1 MGAAACE
8 YGRKGGPQEAVVEMG
23 PYKTGTVQWQR
34 TLKSQM
40 QAWRDDPHW
49 HDETPTLVRHSLTVS
64 SPFSPARAQ
73 VSAPKGAFCQID
85 SEVTMALPPDAVYN
99 ILCDPCNRRVFK
111 NIRAVTYR
119 RVLEDDGDRQL
130 VEVEQS
136 AVGKFLIFS
145 GSCDVRIFVRQD
157 RLKHTMSFAIA
168 RPGFMRRFEGS
179 WQVDQLPVPCSRHVQ
194 AMAAREREAAR
205 GKGKDTK
212 GDGRFGW
219 IGGEMDREG
228 DVFFDASD
236 VLPEEADSEECCADC
251 QMRMASRVRLQQVI
265 LLAMPPPP
273 PFDMLA
279 RNKTAHE
286 ARDMLTSFMAEA
298 RRLREA
304 PFPIADGHTA
314 FPDPAPVP
322 DMAAPAEKLQT
333 EESFPPPPP
342 LVRLDSHEEGESS
355 GEDEEVEETVRVGE
369 QEKQQEV
376 VERAVEVG
384 GGRGVEPH
392 ELHLKRDNGFRAIR
406 SAAFL
411 HKEVL
416 KSPLPRK
423 ECNWVP
429 VRRGIKSTPAEPSN
443 ILAEPSETPAAD
455 GGEGTDAVA
464 GDGDVE
470 EKFEDA
476 TSEEPAALVMD
487 EESLARQREW
497 EQAHHAAEAQRQ
509 AEAQQKEEEAVVQM
523 DGYREGRILWRAEL
537 ERQMRAWRDDPEW
550 RDEAAQ
556 LTVSTPKGTFCQLDC
571 QVTLALPPDAVYNTL
586 CDPYNRR
593 VFKNIKAVKHR
604 KVLEDDGDRQLVE
617 VEQSAAWRFLVFSGS
632 FDTRLLVT
640 QDRAERT
647 VRCMREETWA
657 GDGESRWKAERNSI
671 VFHVARGSHASAAV
685 SRALPPLFSLLR
697 LPPFAFPPSPAQ
709 MSFKIAQPGFMR
721 RFEGFWRV
729 EPLPVPGSADMRTVG
744 EAEGKGG
751 TETAEK
757 GKSAAEGTGKAGAAE
772 GEAGGGAEGGEF
784 EDAREAFD
792 SRPAGEAGAS
802 EGSAGGEGTNG
813 EGASERKPGHGARM
827 ASRVHLQQVVQLALS
842 PPPPLDYYVR
852 GITAQVVRDMLGDF
866 QAETKRVRYG
876 GADDDGEGDGKAT
889 QEGVGGRIARMSAAF
904 LHREALGGKSGK
916 GKGMGWGKKNGTR

>member
-1 MGAAACE
+1 MEATACE
-8 YGRKGGPQEAVVEMG
+8 YGRRGGPQEALVEMG

-40 QAWRDDPHW
+40 QAWRDDPQW
-49 HDETPTLVRHSLTVS
+49 HDETPSIK
-64 SPFSPARAQ
+64 

-85 SEVTMALPPDAVYN
+85 SEVTLALPPDAVYN

-119 RVLEDDGDRQL
+119 RVLEDDGDRQF

-145 GSCDVRIFVRQD
+145 GSCDVRLFVRQD

-179 WQVDQLPVPCSRHVQ
+179 WQVDPLPVPCSRHAQ

-205 GKGKDTK
+205 GKGRDTE

-219 IGGEMDREG
+219 IGGEMDKEG

-236 VLPEEADSEECCADC
+236 VLPEETDTEECCADC

-314 FPDPAPVP
+314 FPDPAAVP
-322 DMAAPAEKLQT
+322 DMPAPAEKLQI
-333 EESFPPPPP
+333 EASFPPPPP

-355 GEDEEVEETVRVGE
+355 GEDEEVEEKVRVGE
-369 QEKQQEV
+369 QDKQQEV
-376 VERAVEVG
+376 EERAVEVG

-392 ELHLKRDNGFRAIR
+392 ELHLKRDNGFRAVR

-416 KSPLPRK
+416 KTPLPRK

-429 VRRGIKSTPAEPSN
+429 
-443 ILAEPSETPAAD
+443 
-455 GGEGTDAVA
+455 
-464 GDGDVE
+464 
-470 EKFEDA
+470 KFEDA
-476 TSEEPAALVMD
+476 TSDEPAALVMD

-509 AEAQQKEEEAVVQM
+509 AEEAQRKEEAVVQM

-550 RDEAAQ
+550 HDEAAQ
-556 LTVSTPKGTFCQLDC
+556 LAVSTPKGTFCQLDC

-617 VEQSAAWRFLVFSGS
+617 VEQSAAWRFLVFSGA

-647 VRCMREETWA
+647 
-657 GDGESRWKAERNSI
+657 
-671 VFHVARGSHASAAV
+671 
-685 SRALPPLFSLLR
+685 
-697 LPPFAFPPSPAQ
+697 

-729 EPLPVPGSADMRTVG
+729 EPLPVPGSADMRTEG
-744 EAEGKGG
+744 ESKGG
-751 TETAEK
+751 SETAEK
-757 GKSAAEGTGKAGAAE
+757 GGSGVEGGGKAEAAE
-772 GEAGGGAEGGEF
+772 GEAGRGAEGSDF

-792 SRPAGEAGAS
+792 SRPPAEADAS
-802 EGSAGGEGTNG
+802 EGDASR
-813 EGASERKPGHGARM
+813 EGASEAKPGHGARM

-866 QAETKRVRYG
+866 QVETRRVRYG
-876 GADDDGEGDGKAT
+876 GGDDDGEADGKAA

-916 GKGMGWGKKNGTR
+916 GKGMGWGKKNGAK

>member
-49 HDETPTLVRHSLTVS
+49 HDETPTVK
-64 SPFSPARAQ
+64 

-145 GSCDVRIFVRQD
+145 GSCDVRLFVRQD
-157 RLKHTMSFAIA
+157 RLKHT
-168 RPGFMRRFEGS
+168 
-179 WQVDQLPVPCSRHVQ
+179 

-205 GKGKDTK
+205 GKGRDAK

-322 DMAAPAEKLQT
+322 DMAAPAEKLQI

-355 GEDEEVEETVRVGE
+355 GEDEEVEEKVRVGE

-429 VRRGIKSTPAEPSN
+429 VRRGIN
-443 ILAEPSETPAAD
+443 ETPAAD

-852 GITAQVVRDMLGDF
+852 GITAQVVRDMLGS
-866 QAETKRVRYG
+866 G
-876 GADDDGEGDGKAT
+876 
-889 QEGVGGRIARMSAAF
+889 ARMTM
-904 LHREALGGKSGK
+904 
-916 GKGMGWGKKNGTR
+916 GKGMGRQRRRAWAGALRA

>member
-49 HDETPTLVRHSLTVS
+49 HDETPTVK
-64 SPFSPARAQ
+64 

-119 RVLEDDGDRQL
+119 RVLEDDGDRQV

-145 GSCDVRIFVRQD
+145 GSCDVRLFVRQD

-179 WQVDQLPVPCSRHVQ
+179 WQVDPLPVPCSRHAQ

-205 GKGKDTK
+205 GKGRDTK

-355 GEDEEVEETVRVGE
+355 GEDEEVEEKVRVGE

-429 VRRGIKSTPAEPSN
+429 SSPFLSGR
-443 ILAEPSETPAAD
+443 
-455 GGEGTDAVA
+455 VA
-464 GDGDVE
+464 PRQQDPTGDGDVE

-647 VRCMREETWA
+647 
-657 GDGESRWKAERNSI
+657 
-671 VFHVARGSHASAAV
+671 
-685 SRALPPLFSLLR
+685 
-697 LPPFAFPPSPAQ
+697 

-916 GKGMGWGKKNGTR
+916 GKGMGWGKKNGAR